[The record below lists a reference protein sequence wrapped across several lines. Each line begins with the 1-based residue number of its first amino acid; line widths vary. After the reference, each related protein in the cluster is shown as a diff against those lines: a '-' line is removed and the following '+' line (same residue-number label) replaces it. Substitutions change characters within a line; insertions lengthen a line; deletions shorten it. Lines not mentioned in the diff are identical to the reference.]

1 MRKVMTVLA
10 ASMLVLVWTTS
21 AVAADRDADF
31 AKMLEIYKQ
40 RADVK
45 KHKEA
50 AKAVKDLAAAY
61 PKDKEI
67 QIFCART
74 AYFCAHRLKADEKAK
89 IAGWGVECTKR
100 VLSEN
105 NKDYD
110 ARYWWARTS
119 LKSRESEGIQAAIKQ
134 ANIVQ
139 EFLAK
144 LIKDEPGRF
153 EGYMSQ
159 GAVLREIPGFLGG
172 DKKKALEVLKKGYA
186 IAPRDAELLLELAAA
201 YAVNGDKETARVM
214 YDKCVEDSDKPK
226 YLEWETEDARA
237 YAKKMK
243 GKL

>member
-1 MRKVMTVLA
+1 MRQMITVLA
-10 ASMLVLVWTTS
+10 ASLLALVWTS
-21 AVAADRDADF
+21 PLVAADRAADF
-31 AKMLEIYKQ
+31 AKMLEVYKQ
-40 RADVK
+40 RADVA

-74 AYFCAHRLKADEKAK
+74 AYFCAHRIKGDEKAK
-89 IAGWGVECTKR
+89 VAGWGVECTKR
-100 VLSEN
+100 VLTEN

-119 LKSRESEGIQAAIKQ
+119 LKARESEGIQAALKQ
-134 ANIVQ
+134 ANVVRD
-139 EFLAK
+139 FLEK

-159 GAVLREIPGFLGG
+159 GAVLREIPGILGG
-172 DKKKALEVLKKGYA
+172 DKKKALEVLKKGYE

-201 YAVNGDKETARVM
+201 YAVNGDKETAKAM
-214 YDKCVEDSDKPK
+214 YDKCIKDSDKPK
-226 YLEWETEDARA
+226 HLEWETEDARA

-243 GKL
+243 AKL